1 LDTNHVPYTLAF
13 SFYRQIIMNPYAYS
27 TIVFIAHWVIVV
39 GMSIR
44 IILIRPPVG
53 VALAWLAV
61 IYVVPFFGV
70 GVYLLFGEK
79 RLGPW
84 RAETMDDNRIN
95 IQLWQ
100 TGIRA
105 AGPYDVNALPSSAV
119 ALTKYI
125 HNVLGFPVQA
135 GNTTTLLA
143 GHDAFFESLLLDIA
157 NAKHSINLQF
167 YIWQNAGRC
176 EEVIN
181 ALIAASAR
189 DVKCTILVDAFGSKQ
204 FLRSAQARTMRE
216 QGIEIIAALPTGGL
230 RTLVA
235 RTDLRNH
242 RKIIVIDDAIAYSG
256 SQNMVDPHMF
266 RQSSGVGEWVDA
278 MARIEGPTAASL
290 LGVFQ
295 LDYSIESNQELKM
308 PAIDDVMGRV
318 NGKSI
323 IQVVP
328 SGPDLHPEAIH
339 QIHLLAI
346 YSAQRNLI
354 MTTPYFVPDDA
365 IVTALTSAALRG
377 VEVTLIVPLHID
389 SIMVRFASEAQ
400 YETLMTAGVKIARF
414 RDGLLHTKS
423 LTIDD
428 DFSLIGSVNLDV
440 RSLWLN
446 FEISLLLYDDEFTAE
461 LRKLQD
467 SYLARADVLDAQ
479 IWEQRSLP
487 QKFIEDCFRLVS
499 PLL

>member
-1 LDTNHVPYTLAF
+1 
-13 SFYRQIIMNPYAYS
+13 M
-27 TIVFIAHWVIVV
+27 
-39 GMSIR
+39 
-44 IILIRPPVG
+44 RPPVG
-53 VALAWLAV
+53 VALAWLAL
-61 IYVVPFFGV
+61 IYVVPFIGV

-84 RAETMDDNRIN
+84 RAEAMSENRIK
-95 IQLWQ
+95 IQHWQ
-100 TGIRA
+100 ESIRA
-105 AGPYDVNALPSSAV
+105 AGPYDVNSLPPNAI
-119 ALTKYI
+119 ALTRYI

-135 GNTTTLLA
+135 GNTTKLLP
-143 GHDAFFESLLLDIA
+143 GYNAFFENLLFDIT
-157 NAKHSINLQF
+157 NAKHSVNLQF
-167 YIWQNAGRC
+167 YIWQNEGRC
-176 EEVIN
+176 EEVIA
-181 ALIAASAR
+181 ALLAASAR
-189 DVKCTILVDAFGSKQ
+189 EVQCKILVDAVGSKE
-204 FLRSAQARTMRE
+204 FLRSAQATNMRE
-216 QGIEIIAALPTGGL
+216 KGIEIIAALPTGGL

-256 SQNMVDPHMF
+256 SQNMVDPRTF
-266 RQSSGVGEWVDA
+266 KQSSGVGEWVDA

-290 LGVFQ
+290 VGVFQ
-295 LDYSIESNQELKM
+295 LDYSIESDQELKM

-328 SGPDLHPEAIH
+328 SGPDLQPEAIH
-339 QIHLLAI
+339 QIYLLAI

-365 IVTALTSAALRG
+365 IVTALISAALRG
-377 VEVTLIVPLHID
+377 VEVTLIVPSRID
-389 SIMVRFASEAQ
+389 SVMVRYASAAQ
-400 YETLMTAGVKIARF
+400 YANLMIAGVKIALF

-446 FEISLLLYDDEFTAE
+446 FEISLVLYDADFTCE

-467 SYLARADVLDAQ
+467 GYLAQADVLDAET
-479 IWEQRSLP
+479 WNQRSLL
-487 QKFIEDCFRLVS
+487 QKFLEDCFRLVS